1 MGGVKL
7 SKQDQETYKEKL
19 KNMQKYR
26 ETMMMLTKQ
35 INGNFESLNPN
46 HCNMYAELIK
56 TFNPRLAQDLMKRI
70 QTIGQL

>member
-26 ETMMMLTKQ
+26 EMMMVLTKQ

-70 QTIGQL
+70 

>member
-26 ETMMMLTKQ
+26 EMMMMLTKQ

-70 QTIGQL
+70 